1 MITQIQ
7 HESRFLNIIMNCIL
21 HFVYGILII
30 KYTSIFSLETNV
42 TNSFDK
48 KDKRKPFEIIELVP
62 VDCSNINFE
71 RFLWAEAVKYYVS
84 KINEK
89 CDVFSLRSYNI
100 PMTNQS
106 AELTNMALDIILDID
121 HYNSTSDCSNIKHLS
136 KVVGVLGPLNKK
148 QTGYISNFFNQGE
161 VPIMTF
167 SGVCDSLC
175 DVHPSV
181 IRTIPTDR
189 SQVAVIESLLKLFRW
204 TYVSVLYENIA
215 DWKSGYEKLRALS
228 TVCLSKEISIHVN
241 LSNVNDSVESL
252 NNDKKSNVY
261 IVFGSDSMKQAVFQE
276 ASRKGIVN
284 KTWIFAHTSDR
295 NPLSSKSKKEFRK
308 KISQMGGHFLFVF
321 PNAGRDVKFEKHF
334 MSLGYSINKLS
345 CSKRNF
351 RERKDNKNRKNTTSK
366 KRRKKLPFDSVG
378 FVRNAIMV
386 FTSFWL
392 NQLQAYKERYKE
404 DLCVK
409 PRTIDD
415 KLRTFNYVP
424 SLRNVSFI
432 GLNDELIEFDKNGN
446 IKNYFYNVYTIQ
458 AKRSI
463 KKLENETNKVDEIS
477 SYKSKKTR
485 KFDVVLFAN
494 WSSTSRSFDYIDS
507 QVLSTLKD
515 VHSVCSSE
523 CPPGYTNK
531 TFNSQK
537 PCCWDCVPCPK
548 DHVKYL
554 KGNVKCQKCPTDTIS
569 NQFQTK
575 CISRMIIDIQD
586 NEYAGII
593 ILSTSSFCMIAN
605 IFILVIFIL
614 KRHTPVV
621 RSSSFISSLC
631 QLLCHLLLFA
641 SSCLVVVR
649 IPSVQCQIIP
659 TIFLLITIIIA
670 ITITKV
676 SRIVFIFRC
685 RRKIKKEQIRK
696 LKKEEFAFVISC
708 ATFNILMS
716 ILLHVFLKTG
726 IVAVTEM
733 AEDSYVAYH
742 ECHSSSVFFI
752 ANTLYILVLEIAC
765 GIQCFRGRN
774 TPDQYNEAKYISY
787 ATYLSTVAI
796 CMSIILRHGITSSKN
811 SKLLQILLLIV
822 VNLSVLMSLYGYKV
836 IIIIF
841 RPASNTKK
849 VFKTALWED
858 NKPLKKSKRKTKLVR
873 CIIAAVNPAYEHA
886 EVI

>member
-1 MITQIQ
+1 M
-7 HESRFLNIIMNCIL
+7 SRILL
-21 HFVYGILII
+21 HFVYGTLII
-30 KYTSIFSLETNV
+30 KCTIISFGVNV
-42 TNSFDK
+42 ASSFDK
-48 KDKRKPFEIIELVP
+48 KGKPKPFEIIDFVP
-62 VDCSNINFE
+62 VDCSNIVLE
-71 RFLWAEAVKYYVS
+71 RFIWAEAIKYYVS
-84 KINEK
+84 KMNKK
-89 CDVFSLRSYNI
+89 CDVFSHRSYNI
-100 PMTNQS
+100 PTKNQS
-106 AELTNMALDIILDID
+106 AELTNMALDIILDKN
-121 HYNSTSDCSNIKHLS
+121 HYNYTPDCSNINHLS
-136 KVVGVLGPLNKK
+136 KVIGVLGPLNKK

-167 SGVCDSLC
+167 SGACDSSC

-189 SQVAVIESLLKLFRW
+189 SQVEVIESLLKLFRW
-204 TYVSVLYENIA
+204 TYVSVLYENTE
-215 DWKSGYEKLRALS
+215 DWKSGYQKLRALS
-228 TVCLSKEISIHVN
+228 TICLSREISINVN
-241 LSNVNDSVESL
+241 LSNVNNSVESL

-261 IVFGSDSMKQAVFQE
+261 IVFGSDKMKQAVFE
-276 ASRKGIVN
+276 KASRKGIVN

-295 NPLSSKSKKEFRK
+295 NPLSSKFKKEFRK
-308 KISQMGGHFLFVF
+308 TISQMGGRFLFVF

-334 MSLGYSINKLS
+334 MSLDYPINKFS
-345 CSKRNF
+345 CSKTNF
-351 RERKDNKNRKNTTSK
+351 RERRDNKNRNTTTSK
-366 KRRKKLPFDSVG
+366 KRRKKLPFSSVG

-392 NQLQAYKERYKE
+392 NQLQAYKERYNE

-409 PRTIDD
+409 PRNIDD
-415 KLRTFNYVP
+415 KLRSFNYVP
-424 SLRNVSFI
+424 FLRNISFT
-432 GLNDELIEFDKNGN
+432 GLNNELIEFDKNGN
-446 IKNYFYNVYTIQ
+446 IKNYFYNVYTVK
-458 AKRSI
+458 AKGSI

-477 SYKSKKTR
+477 SYKPRKTLT
-485 KFDVVLFAN
+485 FEIVLFAN
-494 WSSTSRSFDYIDS
+494 WSSTSRSLEYVDS

-515 VHSVCSSE
+515 VHSVCSSA

-548 DHVKYL
+548 GHVKYL
-554 KGNVKCQKCPTDTIS
+554 KANVKCQKCPTNTIP

-575 CISRMIIDIQD
+575 CISRIIINIQD

-593 ILSTSSFCMIAN
+593 ILSTSTVCMIAN
-605 IFILVIFIL
+605 IFVLVIFIL
-614 KRHTPVV
+614 NRHTPVV
-621 RSSSFISSLC
+621 RSSSFKSSLC

-641 SSCLVVVR
+641 SSSLVVAG
-649 IPSVQCQIIP
+649 IPSIQCKIIP

-670 ITITKV
+670 ITLTKV
-676 SRIVFIFRC
+676 SRLVFIFRC

-696 LKKEEFAFVISC
+696 FKKEELAFVISC

-733 AEDSYVAYH
+733 TEDSYVAYH
-742 ECHSSSVFFI
+742 ECDSSSVFFI
-752 ANTLYILVLEIAC
+752 ADTVYILVLEIVC

-774 TPDQYNEAKYISY
+774 IPDQYNEAKYISY

-796 CMSIILRHGITSSKN
+796 CMSIILRHGIISSKN

-822 VNLSVLMSLYGYKV
+822 GNLSVLVSLYGYKV
-836 IIIIF
+836 VIIIF

-849 VFKTALWED
+849 VFQTALWED
-858 NKPLKKSKRKTKLVR
+858 IKPLKKSKRKSKLVR
-873 CIIAAVNPAYEHA
+873 SIIAVVNPTYEHA
-886 EVI
+886 EK

>member
-1 MITQIQ
+1 
-7 HESRFLNIIMNCIL
+7 MNRIL
-21 HFVYGILII
+21 HFVYGTLII
-30 KYTSIFSLETNV
+30 KCTIIFSLEINV
-42 TNSFDK
+42 TSSFNK
-48 KDKRKPFEIIELVP
+48 KGKRKPFEIIDLVP

-100 PMTNQS
+100 PMKNQS

-136 KVVGVLGPLNKK
+136 KVIGVLGPLNKK

-189 SQVAVIESLLKLFRW
+189 SQVEVIESLLKRFRW
-204 TYVSVLYENIA
+204 TYVSVMYENNA

-228 TVCLSKEISIHVN
+228 TICLSKEISIHVN
-241 LSNVNDSVESL
+241 LSNVNNSVESL

-261 IVFGSDSMKQAVFQE
+261 IIFGSDKMKQAVFQE
-276 ASRKGIVN
+276 ASRKGIAN
-284 KTWIFAHTSDR
+284 KTWIFVHTSDT
-295 NPLSSKSKKEFRK
+295 NPLSSKFKKEFRK
-308 KISQMGGHFLFVF
+308 KISQMGGHFLLVF

-334 MSLGYSINKLS
+334 KSLDYSTSKLK
-345 CSKRNF
+345 CSKRNL
-351 RERKDNKNRKNTTSK
+351 RKRKYNKNKNRNTTISK
-366 KRRKKLPFDSVG
+366 NRRKKLPFSSVG

-392 NQLQAYKERYKE
+392 NQLQAYKERYNE

-409 PRTIDD
+409 PGNIDD

-424 SLRNVSFI
+424 SLRNISFT
-432 GLNDELIEFDKNGN
+432 GLNNESIEFDKNGN
-446 IKNYFYNVYTIQ
+446 IKNYFYNVYVIKP
-458 AKRSI
+458 KRSI
-463 KKLENETNKVDEIS
+463 KKLENETNKLDEIS
-477 SYKSKKTR
+477 SYKSR
-485 KFDVVLFAN
+485 KFEIVLFAN
-494 WSSTSRSFDYIDS
+494 WSSTSRSLEYIDS
-507 QVLSTLKD
+507 QILSTLKD

-554 KGNVKCQKCPTDTIS
+554 KGNVKCQKCPTNTIP

-575 CISRMIIDIQD
+575 CMSRTIIDIQD

-593 ILSTSSFCMIAN
+593 ILSTSTFCMIAN
-605 IFILVIFIL
+605 IFVLVIFIL
-614 KRHTPVV
+614 NRHTPVV
-621 RSSSFISSLC
+621 RSSSFKSSLC

-641 SSCLVVVR
+641 SSSLVVAG
-649 IPSVQCQIIP
+649 IPSIQCQIIP

-676 SRIVFIFRC
+676 SRIVFVFRY

-696 LKKEEFAFVISC
+696 LKKEELAFVISC

-716 ILLHVFLKTG
+716 ILLHVFLETG
-726 IVAVTEM
+726 IFSVTEM
-733 AEDSYVAYH
+733 TEDSYLAYH
-742 ECHSSSVFFI
+742 ECYSSSIIFI
-752 ANTLYILVLEIAC
+752 ANTIYILVLEIAC

-796 CMSIILRHGITSSKN
+796 CMSIILRHGIKSSKN

-822 VNLSVLMSLYGYKV
+822 GNLSVLMSLYGYKV

-849 VFKTALWED
+849 VFQTALWED
-858 NKPLKKSKRKTKLVR
+858 KKPLKKSKRRTKLVR
-873 CIIAAVNPAYEHA
+873 SIIAAVNPAYEHA
-886 EVI
+886 EIN

>member
-1 MITQIQ
+1 M
-7 HESRFLNIIMNCIL
+7 ESRFVTFIMTRIL

-30 KYTSIFSLETNV
+30 KFTIVLFETKMAS
-42 TNSFDK
+42 SFRNDK
-48 KDKRKPFEIIELVP
+48 KIKPFEIANLVP
-62 VDCSNINFE
+62 VDCDNINSE
-71 RFLWAEAVKYYVS
+71 RFVWAEAVKYYVS

-100 PMTNQS
+100 PMKNES
-106 AELTNMALDIILDID
+106 AELTNMALDIVLDKN
-121 HYNSTSDCSNIKHLS
+121 HYNYSSDCSNVRHLS
-136 KVVGVLGPLNKK
+136 KVIGVIGPLNKE
-148 QTGYISNFFNQGE
+148 QTRYISNIFNEGE

-167 SGVCDSLC
+167 SGACDSLC
-175 DVHPSV
+175 DAHPSV
-181 IRTIPTDR
+181 LTTIPSDR
-189 SQVAVIESLLKLFRW
+189 SQVEVIESLLKRVRW

-215 DWKSGYEKLRALS
+215 DWKSGYEKLRALN
-228 TVCLSKEISIHVN
+228 TICLSKEISIHVN

-252 NNDKKSNVY
+252 ITDKNSNVY
-261 IVFGSDSMKQAVFQE
+261 IVFGSDNMKKAIFQA

-284 KTWIFAHTSDR
+284 KTWILAHTSDQ
-295 NPLSSKSKKEFRK
+295 NPLFSKFRKEFK
-308 KISQMGGHFLFVF
+308 KIITQMGGHFLFVF
-321 PNAGRDVKFEKHF
+321 PNAGKDVAFQKHF
-334 MSLGYSINKLS
+334 QSLDYSINKFS
-345 CSKRNF
+345 CLRRNF
-351 RERKDNKNRKNTTSK
+351 RQRKGNGNRDKTTSK
-366 KRRKKLPFDSVG
+366 KRKRNLSFSSIG

-386 FTSFWL
+386 FTRYWL
-392 NQLQAYKERYKE
+392 NQLQAYKERYNE

-409 PRTIDD
+409 PRNIDE
-415 KLRTFNYVP
+415 KLRSFNYAP
-424 SLRNVSFI
+424 SLRNINFT
-432 GLNDELIEFDKNGN
+432 GLNNELIEFDNNGN
-446 IKNYFYNVYTIQ
+446 IKNYFYNVYTIKV
-458 AKRSI
+458 KRI
-463 KKLENETNKVDEIS
+463 VKKNETNKVDKIS
-477 SYKSKKTR
+477 SYELKKTR
-485 KFDVVLFAN
+485 KFEIMLFAN
-494 WSSTSRSFDYIDS
+494 WSSTSRSLEYIDTHI
-507 QVLSTLKD
+507 LSTLTG
-515 VHSVCSSE
+515 VHSVCSLV

-537 PCCWDCVPCPK
+537 PCCWDCIPCPK
-548 DHVKYL
+548 DHVKFL
-554 KGNVKCQKCPTDTIS
+554 QGNVKCQQCPTNTIP

-575 CISRMIIDIQD
+575 CMSRTIIDIQG

-593 ILSTSSFCMIAN
+593 ILSTSTFCMIAN

-621 RSSSFISSLC
+621 RSSSFKSSLC
-631 QLLCHLLLFA
+631 QLLCHLMLFA
-641 SSCLVVVR
+641 LSSLVVAG
-649 IPSVQCQIIP
+649 IPSIQCQIIP

-676 SRIVFIFRC
+676 SRIVFVFRC

-696 LKKEEFAFVISC
+696 LKKKEIAFVISC
-708 ATFNILMS
+708 AIFNVVMS
-716 ILLHVFLKTG
+716 ILLHVFLKAG
-726 IVAVTEM
+726 IFVVTETT
-733 AEDSYVAYH
+733 EDSYVAYH
-742 ECHSSSVFFI
+742 ECYNSSTFFI
-752 ANTLYILVLEIAC
+752 ANTIYILVLELAC

-774 TPDQYNEAKYISY
+774 TPDQYNEAKYVSY

-849 VFKTALWED
+849 VFQTALWED